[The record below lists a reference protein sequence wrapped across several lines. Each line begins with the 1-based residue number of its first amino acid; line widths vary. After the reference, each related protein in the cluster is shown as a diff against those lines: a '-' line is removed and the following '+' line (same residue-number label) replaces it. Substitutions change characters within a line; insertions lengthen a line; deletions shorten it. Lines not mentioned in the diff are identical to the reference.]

1 MLTGNTDAG
10 SVFHPDI
17 PAVTFDITF
26 HFVQIDQMGL
36 MYPLKVVGDEQL
48 IELFQRFRND

>member
-26 HFVQIDQMGL
+26 HFVQIDHMGL
-36 MYPLKVVGDEQL
+36 MYP
-48 IELFQRFRND
+48 